1 MLIPFWILDFEF
13 DISTGEAIMNGA
25 KLIDGN
31 EIAAKVLDEV
41 AIEAEEFRKGKGR
54 GPGLAVVLVG
64 EDPASTVY
72 VRMKIRDCGKCGIES
87 FSHKLP
93 AETTTEELL
102 DLVDT
107 LNKDQNVDGLLVQL
121 PLPGHIDTRTI
132 LDHIHPD
139 KDVDGFNPKN
149 VGRLVRG
156 DVEVLVPCTPAGVMR
171 MLDEEGV
178 DPKGKSAVV
187 VGRSDI
193 VGKPMALML
202 LHRHATLTICH
213 SRTLD
218 LAHVCR
224 TADIL
229 VAAVGQ
235 PLMIKKDWV
244 REGAVVID
252 VGMNAIGREEAPQI
266 ILDDPARIADFEKKN
281 YTLVGDV
288 SPDVADVAELIT
300 PVPGGVGPM
309 TRALL
314 MANTLK
320 AANWR
325 QN

>member
-1 MLIPFWILDFEF
+1 M
-13 DISTGEAIMNGA
+13 TNA

-31 EIAAKVLDEV
+31 EIAARVLEEV
-41 AIEAEEFRKGKGR
+41 SAEAAQFRKSQGR

-64 EDPASTVY
+64 EDPASSVY

-93 AETTTEELL
+93 AETTTEQLL

-107 LNKDQNVDGLLVQL
+107 LNRDQTVDGLLVQL
-121 PLPGHIDTRTI
+121 PLPGHIDTRAI
-132 LDHIHPD
+132 LDHIDPS

-156 DVEVLVPCTPAGVMR
+156 DSEVLVPCTPAGVMR
-171 MLDEEGV
+171 MLDEGGV
-178 DPKGKSAVV
+178 DPKGKNAVI

-202 LHRHATLTICH
+202 LHRHATVTICH
-213 SRTLD
+213 SRTRD
-218 LAHVCR
+218 LAGVCR
-224 TADIL
+224 QADIL

-235 PLMIKKDWV
+235 PLMVKKDWV
-244 REGAVVID
+244 QEGAVVID
-252 VGMNAIGREEAPQI
+252 VGMNSIGPDEAPRI
-266 ILDDPARIADFEKKN
+266 ILDDPARVADFEKKS

-288 SPDVADVAELIT
+288 SPDAAEVASMIT

-314 MANTLK
+314 MANTVK

-325 QN
+325 NN

>member
-1 MLIPFWILDFEF
+1 M
-13 DISTGEAIMNGA
+13 SSA

-31 EIAAKVLDEV
+31 EIAAKVLEEV
-41 AIEAEEFRKGKGR
+41 SVDASQFRKRQGR
-54 GPGLAVVLVG
+54 DPGLAVVLVG

-87 FSHKLP
+87 FSHRLS
-93 AETTTEELL
+93 AETTTVELL

-107 LNKDQNVDGLLVQL
+107 LNRDPNVDGLLVQL

-132 LDHIHPD
+132 LDHIDPA

-156 DVEVLVPCTPAGVMR
+156 DGEVLVPCTPAGVMR
-171 MLDEEGV
+171 MLDEKEV
-178 DPKGKSAVV
+178 DPKGKNAVI

-202 LHRHATLTICH
+202 LHRHATVTICH
-213 SRTLD
+213 SRTRD
-218 LAHVCR
+218 LAEVCQ

-235 PLMIKKDWV
+235 PLMVRKDWI

-252 VGMNAIGREEAPQI
+252 VGMNSIGRDEAPQL
-266 ILDDPARIADFEKKN
+266 ILNDPARIADFDKKN

-288 SPDVADVAELIT
+288 SPDASEVASLIT

-314 MANTLK
+314 MANTIK

-325 QN
+325 KI

>member
-1 MLIPFWILDFEF
+1 M
-13 DISTGEAIMNGA
+13 SGA

-31 EIAAKVLDEV
+31 VIAAKVLEEV
-41 AIEAEEFRKGKGR
+41 SVDTAKFRKSQGR
-54 GPGLAVVLVG
+54 SPGLAVVLVG
-64 EDPASTVY
+64 EDPASSVY

-93 AETTTEELL
+93 VETTTEELL

-107 LNKDQNVDGLLVQL
+107 LNRDQNVDGLLVQL
-121 PLPGHIDTRTI
+121 PLPGHINTRMI
-132 LDHIHPD
+132 LDHIDPA

-149 VGRLVRG
+149 VGKLVRG
-156 DVEVLVPCTPAGVMR
+156 DEGVLVPCTPAGVMR
-171 MLDEEGV
+171 MLDEEDV
-178 DPKGKSAVV
+178 DPRGKNAVI

-202 LHRHATLTICH
+202 LHRHATVTICH
-213 SRTLD
+213 SRTQD
-218 LAHVCR
+218 LAQVCR

-235 PLMIKKDWV
+235 PLMIRKDWV

-252 VGMNAIGREEAPQI
+252 VGMNSIGPEDAPQL
-266 ILDDPARIADFEKKN
+266 ILNDPARVADFEKKN

-288 SPDVADVAELIT
+288 SPDVAEVASLIT

-314 MANTLK
+314 MANTMK
-320 AANWR
+320 AAQWR
-325 QN
+325 KE

>member
-1 MLIPFWILDFEF
+1 M
-13 DISTGEAIMNGA
+13 SSA

-31 EIAAKVLDEV
+31 EIAAKVLEEV
-41 AIEAEEFRKGKGR
+41 SVDAARFRKSQGR
-54 GPGLAVVLVG
+54 SPGLAVVLVG

-87 FSHKLP
+87 FSHRLP

-107 LNKDQNVDGLLVQL
+107 LNRDVNVDGLLVQL
-121 PLPGHIDTRTI
+121 PLPGHINTRTI
-132 LDHIHPD
+132 LDHINPD

-156 DVEVLVPCTPAGVMR
+156 DGEVLVPCTPAGVMR
-171 MLDEEGV
+171 MLDENDV
-178 DPKGKSAVV
+178 DPKGMNAVI

-202 LHRHATLTICH
+202 LHRHATVTICH
-213 SRTLD
+213 SRTRD
-218 LAHVCR
+218 LAQVCR
-224 TADIL
+224 TGDIL

-235 PLMIKKDWV
+235 PLMVRKDWV

-252 VGMNAIGREEAPQI
+252 VGMNSIGRDDAPQL

-288 SPDVADVAELIT
+288 SPDAAEVASLMT
-300 PVPGGVGPM
+300 PVPGGGGPM

-314 MANTLK
+314 MANTVK

-325 QN
+325 RE

>member
-1 MLIPFWILDFEF
+1 
-13 DISTGEAIMNGA
+13 MNNA

-31 EIAAKVLDEV
+31 EIAAKVLEEV
-41 AIEAEEFRKGKGR
+41 SAEAARFRKNQGR

-64 EDPASTVY
+64 EDPASSVY

-87 FSHKLP
+87 FSHRLP
-93 AETTTEELL
+93 AETTTGELL
-102 DLVDT
+102 DLVGT
-107 LNKDQNVDGLLVQL
+107 LNRDEDVDGLLVQL

-132 LDHIHPD
+132 LDHIDPA
-139 KDVDGFNPKN
+139 KDVDGFNPNN

-156 DVEVLVPCTPAGVMR
+156 DAEVLVPCTPAGVMR
-171 MLDEEGV
+171 MLDENGV
-178 DPKGKSAVV
+178 DPKGMNAVI

-193 VGKPMALML
+193 VGKPMALLL
-202 LHRHATLTICH
+202 LHRHATVTICH
-213 SRTLD
+213 SRTRD
-218 LAHVCR
+218 LARVCR

-235 PLMIKKDWV
+235 PLMVKKDWV

-252 VGMNAIGREEAPQI
+252 VGMNSIGRDEAPQL

-288 SPDVADVAELIT
+288 SPDASDVASMIT

-325 QN
+325 TG

>member
-1 MLIPFWILDFEF
+1 M
-13 DISTGEAIMNGA
+13 STA

-31 EIAAKVLDEV
+31 EIAAKVLEEV
-41 AIEAEEFRKGKGR
+41 SAGTGEFRKIRGR

-64 EDPASTVY
+64 EDSASSVY

-93 AETTTEELL
+93 VETTTVELL

-132 LDHIHPD
+132 LDHIDPA

-156 DVEVLVPCTPAGVMR
+156 DGEILVPCTPAGVMR
-171 MLDEEGV
+171 MLDENDV
-178 DPKGKSAVV
+178 DPKGKSAVI

-202 LHRHATLTICH
+202 LHRHATVTICH
-213 SRTLD
+213 SRTRD
-218 LAHVCR
+218 LAQVCR

-235 PLMIKKDWV
+235 PLMIRKDWV

-252 VGMNAIGREEAPQI
+252 VGMNSIGREEAPQL

-288 SPDVADVAELIT
+288 APDVAEVASLIT

-314 MANTLK
+314 MSNTLK
-320 AANWR
+320 AAKWR
-325 QN
+325 KE

>member
-1 MLIPFWILDFEF
+1 
-13 DISTGEAIMNGA
+13 MNNA

-31 EIAAKVLDEV
+31 EIAAKVLEEV
-41 AIEAEEFRKGKGR
+41 SVEAARFRKNQGR

-64 EDPASTVY
+64 EDPASSVY

-87 FSHKLP
+87 FSHRLP
-93 AETTTEELL
+93 AETTTGELL
-102 DLVDT
+102 DLVGT
-107 LNKDQNVDGLLVQL
+107 LNRDENVDGLLVQL

-132 LDHIHPD
+132 LDHIDPA
-139 KDVDGFNPKN
+139 KDVDGFNPNN

-156 DVEVLVPCTPAGVMR
+156 DGEVLVPCTPAGVMR
-171 MLDEEGV
+171 MLDENDV
-178 DPKGKSAVV
+178 DPKGMNAVI

-193 VGKPMALML
+193 VGKPMALLL
-202 LHRHATLTICH
+202 LHRHATVTICH
-213 SRTLD
+213 SRTRD
-218 LAHVCR
+218 LARVCR

-235 PLMIKKDWV
+235 PLMVKKDWV

-252 VGMNAIGREEAPQI
+252 VGMNSIGRDEAPQL

-288 SPDVADVAELIT
+288 SPDASEVASLIT

-314 MANTLK
+314 MANTIK

-325 QN
+325 RE

>member
-1 MLIPFWILDFEF
+1 M
-13 DISTGEAIMNGA
+13 SSA

-31 EIAAKVLDEV
+31 QIAAKVLEEV
-41 AIEAEEFRKGKGR
+41 SVDTARFRKSQGR
-54 GPGLAVVLVG
+54 NPGLAVVLVG
-64 EDPASTVY
+64 EDPASSVY

-87 FSHKLP
+87 FSHKL
-93 AETTTEELL
+93 AVETTTEELL

-107 LNKDQNVDGLLVQL
+107 LNRDQNVDGLLVQL
-121 PLPGHIDTRTI
+121 PLPGHINTRMI
-132 LDHIHPD
+132 LDHIDPA

-149 VGRLVRG
+149 VGKLVRG
-156 DVEVLVPCTPAGVMR
+156 DEGVLVPCTPAGVMR
-171 MLDEEGV
+171 MLDEKDV
-178 DPKGKSAVV
+178 DPKGKNAVI

-202 LHRHATLTICH
+202 LHRHATVTICH
-213 SRTLD
+213 SRTQD
-218 LAHVCR
+218 LAQVCR

-235 PLMIKKDWV
+235 PLMIRKDWV

-252 VGMNAIGREEAPQI
+252 VGMNSIGPEDAPQL
-266 ILDDPARIADFEKKN
+266 ILNDPARVADFEKKN

-288 SPDVADVAELIT
+288 SPDVAEVASLIT

-325 QN
+325 K

>member
-1 MLIPFWILDFEF
+1 
-13 DISTGEAIMNGA
+13 MNNA

-31 EIAAKVLDEV
+31 EIAAKVLEEV
-41 AIEAEEFRKGKGR
+41 SAEAARFRKNQGR

-64 EDPASTVY
+64 EDPASSVY

-87 FSHKLP
+87 FSHRLP
-93 AETTTEELL
+93 AETTTGELL
-102 DLVDT
+102 DLVGT
-107 LNKDQNVDGLLVQL
+107 LNRDENVDGLLVQL

-132 LDHIHPD
+132 LDHIDPA
-139 KDVDGFNPKN
+139 KDVDGFNPNN

-156 DVEVLVPCTPAGVMR
+156 DGEVLVPCTPAGVMR
-171 MLDEEGV
+171 MLDENDV
-178 DPKGKSAVV
+178 DPKGMNAVI

-193 VGKPMALML
+193 VGKPMALLL
-202 LHRHATLTICH
+202 LHRHATVTICH
-213 SRTLD
+213 SRTRD
-218 LAHVCR
+218 LARVCR

-235 PLMIKKDWV
+235 PLMVKKDWV

-252 VGMNAIGREEAPQI
+252 VGMNSIGRDEAPQL

-288 SPDVADVAELIT
+288 SPDASDVASMIT

-325 QN
+325 TG

>member
-1 MLIPFWILDFEF
+1 M
-13 DISTGEAIMNGA
+13 SSA

-31 EIAAKVLDEV
+31 VIAAKVLEEV
-41 AIEAEEFRKGKGR
+41 SVDTAKFRKSQGR
-54 GPGLAVVLVG
+54 SPGLAVVLVG
-64 EDPASTVY
+64 EDPASSVY

-93 AETTTEELL
+93 VETTTEELL

-107 LNKDQNVDGLLVQL
+107 LNRDQNVDGLLVQL
-121 PLPGHIDTRTI
+121 PLPGHINTRMI
-132 LDHIHPD
+132 LDHIDPA

-149 VGRLVRG
+149 VGKLVRG
-156 DVEVLVPCTPAGVMR
+156 DEEVLVPCTPAGVMR
-171 MLDEEGV
+171 MLDEEDV
-178 DPKGKSAVV
+178 DPRGKNAVI

-202 LHRHATLTICH
+202 LHRHATVTICH
-213 SRTLD
+213 SRTQD
-218 LAHVCR
+218 LAQVCR

-235 PLMIKKDWV
+235 PLMIRKDWV

-252 VGMNAIGREEAPQI
+252 VGMNSIGPEDAPQL
-266 ILDDPARIADFEKKN
+266 ILNDPARVADFEKKN

-288 SPDVADVAELIT
+288 SPDVAEVASLIT

-314 MANTLK
+314 MANTMK
-320 AANWR
+320 AAQWR
-325 QN
+325 KE

>member
-1 MLIPFWILDFEF
+1 
-13 DISTGEAIMNGA
+13 MNNA

-31 EIAAKVLDEV
+31 EIAAKVLEEV
-41 AIEAEEFRKGKGR
+41 SVEAARFRKNQGR

-64 EDPASTVY
+64 EDPASSVY

-87 FSHKLP
+87 FSHRLP
-93 AETTTEELL
+93 AETTTGELL
-102 DLVDT
+102 ELVGT
-107 LNKDQNVDGLLVQL
+107 LNRDENVDGLLVQL

-132 LDHIHPD
+132 LDHIDPA
-139 KDVDGFNPKN
+139 KDVDGFNPNN

-156 DVEVLVPCTPAGVMR
+156 DAEVLVPCTPAGVMR
-171 MLDEEGV
+171 MLDENGV
-178 DPKGKSAVV
+178 DPKGMNAVI

-193 VGKPMALML
+193 VGKPMALLL
-202 LHRHATLTICH
+202 LHRHATVTICH
-213 SRTLD
+213 SRTRD
-218 LAHVCR
+218 LARVCR

-235 PLMIKKDWV
+235 PLMVKKDWV

-252 VGMNAIGREEAPQI
+252 VGMNSIGRDEAPQL

-288 SPDVADVAELIT
+288 SPDASEVASLIT

-325 QN
+325 TG

>member
-1 MLIPFWILDFEF
+1 
-13 DISTGEAIMNGA
+13 MNNA

-31 EIAAKVLDEV
+31 EIAAKVLEEV
-41 AIEAEEFRKGKGR
+41 SAEAARFRKNQGR

-64 EDPASTVY
+64 EDPASSVY

-87 FSHKLP
+87 FSHRLP
-93 AETTTEELL
+93 AETTTGELL
-102 DLVDT
+102 DLVGT
-107 LNKDQNVDGLLVQL
+107 LNRDENVDGLLVQL

-132 LDHIHPD
+132 LDHIDPA
-139 KDVDGFNPKN
+139 KDVDGFNPNN

-156 DVEVLVPCTPAGVMR
+156 DAEVLVPCTPAGVMR
-171 MLDEEGV
+171 MLDENGV
-178 DPKGKSAVV
+178 DPKGMNAVI

-193 VGKPMALML
+193 VGKPMALLL
-202 LHRHATLTICH
+202 LHRHATVTICH
-213 SRTLD
+213 SRTRD
-218 LAHVCR
+218 LARVCR

-235 PLMIKKDWV
+235 PLMVKKDWV

-252 VGMNAIGREEAPQI
+252 VGMNSIGRDEAPQL

-288 SPDVADVAELIT
+288 SPDASEVASLIT

-325 QN
+325 TG

>member
-1 MLIPFWILDFEF
+1 
-13 DISTGEAIMNGA
+13 MNNA

-31 EIAAKVLDEV
+31 EIAAKVLEEV
-41 AIEAEEFRKGKGR
+41 SAEAARFRKKQGR

-64 EDPASTVY
+64 EDPASSVY

-87 FSHKLP
+87 FSHRLP
-93 AETTTEELL
+93 AETTTGELL
-102 DLVDT
+102 DLVGT
-107 LNKDQNVDGLLVQL
+107 LNRDENVDGLLVQL

-132 LDHIHPD
+132 LDHIDPA
-139 KDVDGFNPKN
+139 KDVDGFNPNN

-156 DVEVLVPCTPAGVMR
+156 DGEVLVPCTPAGVMR
-171 MLDEEGV
+171 MLDENDV
-178 DPKGKSAVV
+178 DPKGMNAVI

-193 VGKPMALML
+193 VGKPMALLL
-202 LHRHATLTICH
+202 LHRHATVTICH
-213 SRTLD
+213 SRTRD
-218 LAHVCR
+218 LARVCR

-235 PLMIKKDWV
+235 PLMVKKDWV

-252 VGMNAIGREEAPQI
+252 VGMNSIGRDEAPQL

-288 SPDVADVAELIT
+288 SPDASEVASLIT

-325 QN
+325 TG

>member
-1 MLIPFWILDFEF
+1 
-13 DISTGEAIMNGA
+13 MNNA

-31 EIAAKVLDEV
+31 EIAAKVLEEV
-41 AIEAEEFRKGKGR
+41 SVEAARFRKNQGR

-64 EDPASTVY
+64 EDPASSVY

-87 FSHKLP
+87 FSHRLP
-93 AETTTEELL
+93 AETTTGELL

-107 LNKDQNVDGLLVQL
+107 LNRDESVDGLLVQL

-132 LDHIHPD
+132 LDRIDPA
-139 KDVDGFNPKN
+139 KDVDGFNPNN

-156 DVEVLVPCTPAGVMR
+156 DEEVLVPCTPAGVMR
-171 MLDEEGV
+171 MLDENGV
-178 DPKGKSAVV
+178 DPKGMNAVI

-193 VGKPMALML
+193 VGKPMALLL
-202 LHRHATLTICH
+202 LHRHATVTICH
-213 SRTLD
+213 SRTRD
-218 LAHVCR
+218 LARVCR

-235 PLMIKKDWV
+235 PLMVKKDWV

-252 VGMNAIGREEAPQI
+252 VGMNSIGRDEAPQL

-288 SPDVADVAELIT
+288 SPDASEVASLIT

-320 AANWR
+320 AANWKTG
-325 QN
+325 

>member
-1 MLIPFWILDFEF
+1 M
-13 DISTGEAIMNGA
+13 SSA

-31 EIAAKVLDEV
+31 VIAAKVLEEV
-41 AIEAEEFRKGKGR
+41 SVDTAKFRKSQGR
-54 GPGLAVVLVG
+54 SPGLAVVLVG
-64 EDPASTVY
+64 EDPASSVY

-93 AETTTEELL
+93 VETTTEELL

-107 LNKDQNVDGLLVQL
+107 LNRDQNVDGLLVQL
-121 PLPGHIDTRTI
+121 PLPGHINTRMI
-132 LDHIHPD
+132 LDHIDPA

-149 VGRLVRG
+149 VGKLVRG
-156 DVEVLVPCTPAGVMR
+156 DEGVLVPCTPAGVMR
-171 MLDEEGV
+171 MLDEEDV
-178 DPKGKSAVV
+178 DPRGKNAVI

-202 LHRHATLTICH
+202 LHRHATVTICH
-213 SRTLD
+213 SRTQD
-218 LAHVCR
+218 LAQVCR

-235 PLMIKKDWV
+235 PLMIRKDWV

-252 VGMNAIGREEAPQI
+252 VGMNSIGPEDAPQH
-266 ILDDPARIADFEKKN
+266 ILNDPARVADFEKKN

-288 SPDVADVAELIT
+288 SPDVAEVASLIT

-314 MANTLK
+314 MANTMK
-320 AANWR
+320 AAEWR
-325 QN
+325 KE

>member
-1 MLIPFWILDFEF
+1 
-13 DISTGEAIMNGA
+13 MNNA

-31 EIAAKVLDEV
+31 EIAAKVLEEV
-41 AIEAEEFRKGKGR
+41 SVEAARFRKNQGR

-64 EDPASTVY
+64 EDPASSVY

-87 FSHKLP
+87 FSHRLP
-93 AETTTEELL
+93 AETTTGELL
-102 DLVDT
+102 DLVGT
-107 LNKDQNVDGLLVQL
+107 LNRDENVDGLLVQL

-132 LDHIHPD
+132 LDHIDPA
-139 KDVDGFNPKN
+139 KDVDGFNPNN

-156 DVEVLVPCTPAGVMR
+156 DAEVLVPCTPAGVMR
-171 MLDEEGV
+171 MLDENDV
-178 DPKGKSAVV
+178 DPKGMNAVI

-193 VGKPMALML
+193 VGKPMALLL
-202 LHRHATLTICH
+202 LHRHATVTICH
-213 SRTLD
+213 SRTRD
-218 LAHVCR
+218 LARVCR

-235 PLMIKKDWV
+235 PLMVKKDWV

-252 VGMNAIGREEAPQI
+252 VGMNSIGRDEAPQL

-288 SPDVADVAELIT
+288 SPDASEVASLIT

-325 QN
+325 TG

>member
-1 MLIPFWILDFEF
+1 M
-13 DISTGEAIMNGA
+13 SSA

-31 EIAAKVLDEV
+31 AIAAKVLDEV
-41 AIEAEEFRKGKGR
+41 SIEADQFRKSQGR
-54 GPGLAVVLVG
+54 GPGLSVVLVG
-64 EDPASTVY
+64 EDPASSVY

-93 AETTTEELL
+93 IETTTEELL

-107 LNKDQNVDGLLVQL
+107 LNRDQDVDGLLVQL

-132 LDHIHPD
+132 LDHIDPA

-156 DVEVLVPCTPAGVMR
+156 DDEVLVACTPAGVMR
-171 MLDEEGV
+171 MLDEEEV
-178 DPKGKSAVV
+178 DPKGKTAVI

-202 LHRHATLTICH
+202 LHRHATVTICH
-213 SRTLD
+213 SRTQD
-218 LAHVCR
+218 LAQVCR

-229 VAAVGQ
+229 VAAVGR

-252 VGMNAIGREEAPQI
+252 VGMNSIGRDNAPRS
-266 ILDDPARIADFEKKN
+266 ILDDPARIADFEKKS

-288 SPDVADVAELIT
+288 SPDVADVASLIT

-314 MANTLK
+314 MANTVK

-325 QN
+325 NN

>member
-1 MLIPFWILDFEF
+1 M
-13 DISTGEAIMNGA
+13 SGA

-31 EIAAKVLDEV
+31 EIAAKVLEEV
-41 AIEAEEFRKGKGR
+41 AVETAEFRKNQGR

-64 EDPASTVY
+64 EDPASSVY

-93 AETTTEELL
+93 AETTTEALL

-107 LNKDQNVDGLLVQL
+107 LNRDQNVDGLLVQL
-121 PLPGHIDTRTI
+121 PLPGQIDTRTI
-132 LDHIHPD
+132 LDHIDPA

-156 DVEVLVPCTPAGVMR
+156 DGEVLLPCTPAGVMR
-171 MLDEEGV
+171 MLDDHGV
-178 DPKGKSAVV
+178 DPKGKNAVI

-202 LHRHATLTICH
+202 LHRHATVTICH
-213 SRTLD
+213 SRTQD
-218 LAHVCR
+218 LAQVCR

-235 PLMIKKDWV
+235 PLMVKKDWV

-252 VGMNAIGREEAPQI
+252 VGMNSIGPEDAPRL
-266 ILDDPARIADFEKKN
+266 ILDDPIRIADFEKKG
-281 YTLVGDV
+281 YSLVGDV
-288 SPDVADVAELIT
+288 SPDAADVASLIT

-325 QN
+325 NN

>member
-1 MLIPFWILDFEF
+1 
-13 DISTGEAIMNGA
+13 MNNA

-31 EIAAKVLDEV
+31 EIAAKVLEEV
-41 AIEAEEFRKGKGR
+41 SVEAARFRKNQGR

-64 EDPASTVY
+64 EDPASSVY

-87 FSHKLP
+87 FSHRLP
-93 AETTTEELL
+93 AETTTGELL

-107 LNKDQNVDGLLVQL
+107 LNRDESVDGLLVQL

-132 LDHIHPD
+132 LDRIDPA
-139 KDVDGFNPKN
+139 KDVDGFNPNN

-156 DVEVLVPCTPAGVMR
+156 DEEVLVPCTPAGVMR
-171 MLDEEGV
+171 MLDENDV
-178 DPKGKSAVV
+178 DPKGMNAVI

-193 VGKPMALML
+193 VGKPMALLL
-202 LHRHATLTICH
+202 LHRHATVTICH
-213 SRTLD
+213 SRTRD
-218 LAHVCR
+218 LARVCR
-224 TADIL
+224 T
-229 VAAVGQ
+229 
-235 PLMIKKDWV
+235 KKDWV

-252 VGMNAIGREEAPQI
+252 VGMNSIGRDEAPQL

-288 SPDVADVAELIT
+288 SPDASEVASLIT

-325 QN
+325 TG